1 MVGLLKRLAVAWRR
15 GGSRHRPDASP
26 AGRFSR
32 GAIDHVVLLDGTMG
46 SLASSNITSIGL
58 LFRYLRNHVP
68 RASLYYGKGLQYREW
83 RDFRDVWL
91 GWGVD
96 AQILRAYGWLA
107 MRYRPGDRIFL
118 IGYSRGAFAVRSLA
132 GLIERVGLLRA
143 EEATERNVN
152 QAWRHYEG
160 AVPAEA
166 FRTAHCHEAAPIEMV
181 GVFDTV
187 AALGVQLPLMWMF
200 SANRYEFHDHHLGA
214 GVRHGFQALALHET
228 RSVLEPLIWD
238 CEGTGAERI
247 EQVWF
252 RGCHA
257 DIGGQL
263 GAFEPARPL
272 ANIPLVWMLDRA
284 EGLGLALPP
293 GWRADFVTDPTAPSV
308 GSWSSWGK
316 FFLFRAPRVVGR
328 DASERIHETAFVVP
342 REWWLTIRPWLA
354 AKAPAIARPRSA
366 GSERLSHDEA
376 GGGADGIEPPVG
388 NSPDLA
394 ARHSG

>member
-1 MVGLLKRLAVAWRR
+1 MVGLIKRLVVAWRR
-15 GGSRHRPDASP
+15 RSARRKPDASP
-26 AGRFSR
+26 AGRSTR
-32 GAIDHVVLLDGTMG
+32 GPVNHVVLLDGTMG
-46 SLASSNITSIGL
+46 ALKPAKLTTIGL
-58 LFRYLRNHVP
+58 LFRYMRMRVP

-118 IGYSRGAFAVRSLA
+118 LGYSRGAFAARSLA
-132 GLIERVGLLRA
+132 GLIDRVGLLRA
-143 EEATERNVN
+143 EEATERNVVL
-152 QAWRHYEG
+152 AWRHYEG
-160 AVPAEA
+160 AIAPDA
-166 FRTAHCHEAAPIEMV
+166 FRHAHCHEATPIEMV

-187 AALGVQLPLMWMF
+187 AALGVQIPFFWMF
-200 SANRYEFHDHHLGA
+200 AANHYQFHDHHLGPS
-214 GVRHGFQALALHET
+214 VRHGFQALALHET
-228 RSVLEPLIWD
+228 RSILEPLVWD
-238 CEGTGAERI
+238 CAGTEAERI

-263 GAFEPARPL
+263 SGHEGARPL

-284 EGLGLALPP
+284 EGLGLDLPP

-316 FFLFRAPRVVGR
+316 FFLFRAPRVIGR
-328 DASERIHETAFVVP
+328 DPSERIHETAFVVP

-354 AKAPAIARPRSA
+354 ARVPAIARLRRPASV
-366 GSERLSHDEA
+366 RLAHDEA
-376 GGGADGIEPPVG
+376 GGGANGVEPPVE
-388 NSPDLA
+388 SAADLA
-394 ARHSG
+394 ARNSG